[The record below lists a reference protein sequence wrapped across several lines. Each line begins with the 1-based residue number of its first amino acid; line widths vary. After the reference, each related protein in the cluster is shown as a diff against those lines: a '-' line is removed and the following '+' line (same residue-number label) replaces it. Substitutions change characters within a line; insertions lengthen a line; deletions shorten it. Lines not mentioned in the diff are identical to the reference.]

1 LGSEGRKV
9 ELEDQV
15 SGLQVEGE
23 KEERTWRGE
32 EADMTGDGPWPH
44 VQEKEQVIREFV
56 AGK

>member
-1 LGSEGRKV
+1 M